1 MMLYDKGITHYAEL
15 DIKRVK
21 GHERVQNILEYRV
34 DADWNI
40 RTVFPKTDQANAR
53 LIFRLQMKF

>member
-15 DIKRVK
+15 DRKRVK

-53 LIFRLQMKF
+53 LIFR